1 MEAEAIEAAKAAA
14 ELNIMGGLASVTGVQ
29 SPAPTRTAGAT
40 AQNNNAA
47 MGAASPIPSAPAAP
61 SGVANDSPQGA
72 VPATPS
78 AVTITTEQLA
88 MLGGIMAT
96 AMKDAMGAAGGTTP
110 GSTLGGTTSPIGETY
125 TGSTSGSVVFQQA
138 GQKESVDLR
147 YLEAQV
153 RKLTSLQQIPALNQ
167 PSAEITGMDIAVYC
181 A

>member
-40 AQNNNAA
+40 AQNNDAA

-61 SGVANDSPQGA
+61 SGGADNSPQGA

-96 AMKDAMGAAGGTTP
+96 AVRTQWV
-110 GSTLGGTTSPIGETY
+110 L
-125 TGSTSGSVVFQQA
+125 
-138 GQKESVDLR
+138 
-147 YLEAQV
+147 LEAPPPFPPSVCQSAGMPV
-153 RKLTSLQQIPALNQ
+153 GQSANQQ
-167 PSAEITGMDIAVYC
+167 SAA
-181 A
+181 